1 MVEKERW
8 ELYDKVKLLEERINK
23 EKEQLDMKTMGKLD
37 RDEEGLSDMS
47 YESYEEDDSN
57 DSSNDTSQW
66 MIKLKIQK
74 QN

>member
-57 DSSNDTSQW
+57 DSSNDSSQW